1 MLCIWLK
8 LLDLSNPCVCISDY
22 LNLKGEEV
30 YFSKLMFMVGNVRA
44 FGIIITA
51 FAFMQIDKTRVEG
64 EVAAALLLYPLA
76 PLEFT

>member
-1 MLCIWLK
+1 M
-8 LLDLSNPCVCISDY
+8 
-22 LNLKGEEV
+22 

-64 EVAAALLLYPLA
+64 EVAAALLLL
-76 PLEFT
+76 L